1 MPKAEHA
8 WRLRGPA
15 RFFCEAFLKQ
25 STPQKMF
32 YETVALK
39 QKVRKGIRQ
48 INNLPQSGTSCG
60 PGRQPPSS
68 APLVAERCRT
78 NRQRPEPPSVKSPPP
93 WALTTRNS
101 CTAGYA
107 RKLLPVAPQTY
118 SRAHA
123 TLILLGPLIAS
134 MQQERPGG
142 ASPSRPA
149 ITKRFSTRFS
159 TQG

>member
-107 RKLLPVAPQTY
+107 RKLLPIAPQTY
-118 SRAHA
+118 YMQRY
-123 TLILLGPLIAS
+123 TENTKKGLRTIRKPLIFLWYR
-134 MQQERPGG
+134 ERD
-142 ASPSRPA
+142 SNS
-149 ITKRFSTRFS
+149 
-159 TQG
+159 QGVATDGF

>member
-1 MPKAEHA
+1 MPKAAHA

-78 NRQRPEPPSVKSPPP
+78 NRQRPEPPSVKSPRP

-107 RKLLPVAPQTY
+107 RKLLPIAPQTY
-118 SRAHA
+118 WKEQPAGCPQRLVRQKPVTKKGLQLSLQAF
-123 TLILLGPLIAS
+123 GF
-134 MQQERPGG
+134 PGAEG
-142 ASPSRPA
+142 
-149 ITKRFSTRFS
+149 
-159 TQG
+159 QN